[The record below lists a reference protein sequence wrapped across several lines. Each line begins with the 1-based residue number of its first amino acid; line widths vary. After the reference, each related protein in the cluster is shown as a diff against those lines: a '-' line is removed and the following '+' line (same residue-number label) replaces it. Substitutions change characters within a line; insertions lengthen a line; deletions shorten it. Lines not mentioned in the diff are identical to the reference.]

1 MRRLFKTGLALVV
14 TAGVLLL
21 LGSALGQWIPGDR
34 GTVGQVARSP
44 GVVRSPGVE
53 RITVEVRNAGGVAG
67 MARTATDHLRSG
79 GFDVV
84 ALGNAASFG
93 HERSVVIDR
102 IGELETA
109 QAVAAALGVDSVTSD
124 PDPNLYVDVTVRLG
138 SAWTAPREAGPA
150 NRIPLPAWLRAFG
163 PDRKSRP

>member
-34 GTVGQVARSP
+34 GTVGQV
-44 GVVRSPGVE
+44 VRTPGVE

-109 QAVAAALGVDSVTSD
+109 QAVAAALGVDSVTSE

-150 NRIPLPAWLRAFG
+150 DRIPLPAWLRAFG
-163 PDRKSRP
+163 PDRESRP

>member
-1 MRRLFKTGLALVV
+1 MRRLITTGLMLVAA
-14 TAGVLLL
+14 AGVLLL

-34 GTVGQVARSP
+34 GTAGQVARSP
-44 GVVRSPGVE
+44 GTK
-53 RITVEVRNAGGVAG
+53 RITVEVRNAGGIAG

-102 IGELETA
+102 IGEPETA
-109 QAVAAALGVDSVTSD
+109 EAVAAALGVDSVTSE
-124 PDPNLYVDVTVRLG
+124 PDPNLFVDVTVRLG
-138 SAWTAPREAGPA
+138 SAWTAPREAGPSDW
-150 NRIPLPAWLRAFG
+150 IPLPAWLRALG
-163 PDRKSRP
+163 PERESRP